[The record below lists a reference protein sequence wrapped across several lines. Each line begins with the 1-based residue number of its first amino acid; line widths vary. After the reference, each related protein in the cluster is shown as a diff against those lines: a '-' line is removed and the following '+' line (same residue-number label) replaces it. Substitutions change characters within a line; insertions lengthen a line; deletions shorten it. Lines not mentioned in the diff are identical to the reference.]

1 MNFRQFLWSEVI
13 VLLKSINSLNLLKE
27 LLSESAN
34 LTLWFWIS
42 LRLYLEILSNLI
54 DVFKYFFIFIDL
66 IF

>member
-34 LTLWFWIS
+34 LTL
-42 LRLYLEILSNLI
+42 
-54 DVFKYFFIFIDL
+54 
-66 IF
+66 